1 MYFKICIDFFFRVN
15 FVDIFDNEFI
25 VKGLIEGKEYE
36 FRVVVINNAG
46 LGEFAEILEV
56 IKV

>member
-46 LGEFAEILEV
+46 LGEFVEILEV

>member
-1 MYFKICIDFFFRVN
+1 MYWFFFRVN